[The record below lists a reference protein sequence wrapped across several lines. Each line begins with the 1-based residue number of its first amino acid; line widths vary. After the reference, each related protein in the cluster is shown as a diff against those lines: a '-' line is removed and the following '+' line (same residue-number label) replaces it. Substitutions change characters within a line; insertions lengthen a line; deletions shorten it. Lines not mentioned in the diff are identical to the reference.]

1 MYHISGTLFF
11 ISILEAVLRKK
22 SLVVCVFGPQGAG
35 KEGISLAI
43 RDAFNL
49 VRVSMSQA
57 IREKS
62 KADAEYVARFPFRVG
77 VNYPFEAAELAFKAF
92 VDRYANNVGFVVDGV
107 PRDTPEQV
115 EMVIDRF
122 SPIDYDVLFL
132 HVSCSRNTCENRVRG
147 RREAMLNAGQPER
160 SDDKPEILKG
170 RLDAHFAE
178 VDILIDAIRAF
189 GGNLIEVDAE
199 KPQDEVIR
207 ESIERIAA
215 ATSVS
220 VAHA

>member
-1 MYHISGTLFF
+1 
-11 ISILEAVLRKK
+11 
-22 SLVVCVFGPQGAG
+22 
-35 KEGISLAI
+35 
-43 RDAFNL
+43 
-49 VRVSMSQA
+49 MSQA
-57 IREKS
+57 IREKR
-62 KADAEYVARFPFRVG
+62 KADTEYAARFPSLVG

-92 VDRYANNVGFVVDGV
+92 VDKYTNSVGFVIDGV

-122 SPIDYDVLFL
+122 SSIDYDVLFL
-132 HVSCSRNTCENRVRG
+132 HVACSRITCENRVRG

-160 SDDKPEILKG
+160 PDDKPEILKD

-178 VDILIDAIRAF
+178 VDILVDAIRVF

-207 ESIERIAA
+207 ESIERIALV
-215 ATSVS
+215 TSVS
-220 VAHA
+220 INV